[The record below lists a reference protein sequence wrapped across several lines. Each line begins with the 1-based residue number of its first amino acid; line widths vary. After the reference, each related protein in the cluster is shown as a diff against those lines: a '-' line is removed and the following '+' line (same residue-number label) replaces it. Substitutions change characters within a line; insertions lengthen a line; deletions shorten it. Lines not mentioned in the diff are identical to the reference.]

1 LINLIVDGFLYA
13 FGAIS
18 DDLREFYKCKEWAV
32 SLVISLAC
40 GFYLLSG
47 NCSFSLT

>member
-1 LINLIVDGFLYA
+1 MKFINLIVDGFLYA

-18 DDLREFYKCKEWAV
+18 EDLRKVYKTQEWAV
-32 SLVISLAC
+32 SFVISLAC

-47 NCSFSLT
+47 N